1 MTGARSHS
9 SPVVIERLSASALTF
24 PTDAPEQDGTISWD
38 STTIVLVE
46 VQADGIV
53 GVGYTYGDP
62 AVAEV
67 IRSKLGGL
75 VCGSDAMA
83 VAGIWRSL
91 QHAVRNIGRPG
102 ICAHA
107 ISAVDIALWD
117 LKARLLETPLASL
130 LGLSRKR
137 VPVYGSG
144 GFTSYSNDRLADQLR
159 TWSASG
165 FGAVKMKIGA
175 DAAVDHDRVRI
186 ARDAIGPACDL
197 FVDANGAYERKQALA
212 LAMQFAELGVSWFE
226 EPVSSVDLGG
236 LRLLRDRAPNG
247 MRIAAGEYGYDGGYF
262 RRMLEGGAVD
272 VLQADATRCLGISGF
287 LQAAGLADAFQL
299 PISAHTAPSVHLHA
313 CCAVG
318 KIAPLEWFHDHARI
332 EAALF
337 DGAPRVIAGAI
348 APDPQRP
355 GLGLELNREQLE
367 RHAA

>member
-1 MTGARSHS
+1 VTRGRSQP
-9 SPVVIERLSASALTF
+9 SPVVIERVRAFPVTF
-24 PTDAPEQDGTISWD
+24 PTDEPEQDGTISWD

-46 VQADGIV
+46 VEADGIV

-62 AVAEV
+62 VTAEL
-67 IRSKLGGL
+67 IRSKLAGP

-102 ICAHA
+102 LCAHA

-117 LKARLLETPLASL
+117 LKARLLEKPLAAL
-130 LGLSRKR
+130 LGLSRER

-144 GFTSYSNDRLADQLR
+144 GFTSYSNDRMARQLG
-159 TWSASG
+159 TWSSSG
-165 FGAVKMKIGA
+165 FGAVKMKVGA
-175 DAAVDHDRVRI
+175 DAAVDRDRVRI
-186 ARDAIGPACDL
+186 ARDAIGPACEL

-212 LAMQFAELGVSWFE
+212 LATEFADLGVTWFE
-226 EPVSSVDLGG
+226 EPVSSDDLEG
-236 LRLLRDRAPNG
+236 LRLLRDRAPGG

-262 RRMLEGGAVD
+262 RRMLEAGAVD
-272 VLQADATRCLGISGF
+272 VVQADATRCLGLSGF

-299 PISAHTAPSVHLHA
+299 PISAHTAPAVHLHA

-337 DGAPRVIAGAI
+337 DGAPRVIDGTI
-348 APDPQRP
+348 APDPERP
-355 GLGLELNREQLE
+355 GLGLDLNREQLE